1 MSVPSTTRDF
11 VGYGEHPPEFR
22 WPGGARVAVSL
33 VINVEDGAERSI
45 ARGGPADDLGAHWIK
60 HPAHPTARNLTLES
74 AFEYGSRA
82 GIWRVLRI
90 LRRHDVRATA
100 FCCATALE
108 QNPRIAAALVRD
120 GHEIADHGY
129 NWDAHAGLAPEEERA
144 LITASR
150 DSIAKSTG
158 VPPTSWYSRDGLN
171 PGTRD
176 ILAAAGFTYESNSFN
191 DDLPHFGTGIGN
203 AGKDGTGLPVLPY
216 AGDTNDSGL
225 FTQFPTATAFA
236 RQLCGTLDMMLTD
249 SRSGPSVM
257 NVGLHPRLIGR
268 PAYATAL
275 DTFLSHAGKNSAWIA
290 TRAQIIEAWLLNMS
304 PKRQRATHPNQG

>member
-1 MSVPSTTRDF
+1 VPVPSTSRDF

-22 WPGGARVAVSL
+22 WPGDARVAVSL

-60 HPAHPTARNLTLES
+60 HPAHPTVRNLTLES

-90 LRRHDVRATA
+90 LRRHDARATA

-108 QNPRIAAALVRD
+108 QNPQIAAALVRD

-129 NWDAHAGLAPEEERA
+129 NWDTHAGLAPEEERA

-150 DSIAKSTG
+150 DSIARSTG

-176 ILAAAGFTYESNSFN
+176 ILAAAGFMYESNSFN
-191 DDLPHFGTGIGN
+191 DDLPHSGTGMDK

-225 FTQFPTATAFA
+225 FRQFPTATAFA
-236 RQLCGTLDMMLTD
+236 RHLCGTLDMMLTD
-249 SRSGPSVM
+249 SRHGPSVM

-268 PAYATAL
+268 PAYAAAL
-275 DTFLSHAGKNSAWIA
+275 DAFLSHAGKNQAWIA
-290 TRAQIIEAWLLNMS
+290 TRSQIIQAWLLKTS
-304 PKRQRATHPNQG
+304 PRP